1 MPELFTAEANKPS
14 AAYASSVILL
24 AVIIPVALFSTD
36 EATEAPSILSLSIPK
51 TSDPK
56 VIVAPSAPIIFT
68 TLALIVPALVT

>member
-1 MPELFTAEANKPS
+1 MFTAEANKPS

-36 EATEAPSILSLSIPK
+36 EATEAPSILSIPK
-51 TSDPK
+51 TSEPK